1 MQVTLD
7 AHNFTN
13 DHPKVSNQQLLE
25 TPLQALGV
33 ALKYCHAPPIRPRLM
48 ALYKCALID

>member
-25 TPLQALGV
+25 TPLKALGG
-33 ALKYCHAPPIRPRLM
+33 ALTY
-48 ALYKCALID
+48 